1 MAEIVEF
8 AEFPC
13 CGGASFPS
21 GGGFR
26 ATSRSI
32 QSPGRASSVSGSRNG
47 WKMKALLLNKPGD
60 LVATQIDEPPLPGPG
75 EALVR
80 VHRVG
85 ICGSDISGYLGK
97 MPFYSYPR
105 IPGHELGVEVL
116 AIGSDVANVKKGDKC
131 SVEPYINQVTS
142 HASGRGRGNCCEQL
156 QVLGVHT
163 DGGMRS
169 RFILP
174 ARKLHPARTL
184 SMEQLA
190 LVETLAIGCHAVDR
204 CAPQADEFV
213 LVIGAGPIGLSVIEF
228 VKLTG
233 AKLIVLD
240 MNQNRLDFCKN
251 IMLVPDV
258 VRFVGDGSE
267 LKRIEELTGGALP
280 TVVIDATGSPKSMAG
295 AFEFVGHTGRI
306 CFVGIIPGEV
316 TFSDPLFHR
325 REMTILASRNALP
338 KDFGRIIR
346 LIEGGKIDTQ
356 PWITHHY
363 ALDSLPSQ
371 FPTIIKPETGVIKAI
386 VEIPE

>member
-1 MAEIVEF
+1 
-8 AEFPC
+8 
-13 CGGASFPS
+13 
-21 GGGFR
+21 
-26 ATSRSI
+26 
-32 QSPGRASSVSGSRNG
+32 
-47 WKMKALLLNKPGD
+47 MKSLLLRKPGD
-60 LVATQIDEPPLPGPG
+60 LVATQLVEPPAPGAG

-116 AIGSDVANVKKGDKC
+116 AVGGDVANVKQGDRC
-131 SVEPYINQVTS
+131 SVEPYINQVDS
-142 HASGRGRGNCCEQL
+142 HASRRGRGNCCEHL

-169 RFILP
+169 RFIVP

-204 CAPQADEFV
+204 CSPQADETV

-240 MNQNRLDFCKN
+240 MNQGRLDFCKN
-251 IMLVPDV
+251 VMLVPDV
-258 VRFVGDGSE
+258 VKFVGDGSE

-306 CFVGIIPGEV
+306 CFVGIIPGEI

-346 LIEGGKIDTQ
+346 LIEGGKIDTR

-363 ALDSLPSQ
+363 ELDALPDA
-371 FPTIIKPETGVIKAI
+371 FPEIIKPETGVIKAI
-386 VEIPE
+386 VNVPE